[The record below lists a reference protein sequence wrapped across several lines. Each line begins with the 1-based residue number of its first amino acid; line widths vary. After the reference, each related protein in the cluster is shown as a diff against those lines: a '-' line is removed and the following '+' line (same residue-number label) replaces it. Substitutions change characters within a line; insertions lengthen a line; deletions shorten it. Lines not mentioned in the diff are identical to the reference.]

1 MTNREF
7 ENYLTLVSRLLRLK
21 RGQTE
26 QIAGELRDH
35 LELRVAELTESGVDV
50 DEATRMALEEFGDAA
65 SLAGQFQFISETYKR
80 RWMMRFATLSV
91 AGLFLTAVLVMAM
104 WPSGTRFGAPDTS
117 VASESSPNPLG
128 LTASSAASTTTI
140 DDVEM
145 SDATRRTIQARHMLQ
160 KEHVFDYNE
169 AEFQGVLAGLNNEF
183 DGLTFLL
190 DRTAKDDSLP
200 SDEPI
205 SFRTGPLPFNK
216 AFRLLLKEHNATYV
230 IQDGIVRVIS
240 LDVAGDPEFFT
251 RRIFDVDGLLT
262 KIHELEATRIMLQAV
277 GGGDR
282 GQSHGERTPLRTA
295 SVGCPSG
302 RTPPESRSSGL
313 TAGNSVADHA
323 VRGVA
328 SGGGGGGSGGR
339 GHVTAE
345 SILVDAIKHTVAA
358 DSWDTTN
365 GDGTCEILG
374 GLMIVGWTE
383 EANEKIEE
391 LLQDLNYRFAQR
403 EQAAD
408 KN

>member
-1 MTNREF
+1 
-7 ENYLTLVSRLLRLK
+7 
-21 RGQTE
+21 
-26 QIAGELRDH
+26 
-35 LELRVAELTESGVDV
+35 
-50 DEATRMALEEFGDAA
+50 
-65 SLAGQFQFISETYKR
+65 
-80 RWMMRFATLSV
+80 
-91 AGLFLTAVLVMAM
+91 
-104 WPSGTRFGAPDTS
+104 
-117 VASESSPNPLG
+117 
-128 LTASSAASTTTI
+128 
-140 DDVEM
+140 
-145 SDATRRTIQARHMLQ
+145 MLQ

-190 DRTAKDDSLP
+190 DRTARDDSLT

-205 SFRTGPLPFNK
+205 SFVTGPLPFNK
-216 AFRLLLKEHNATYV
+216 GFRLMLKEYNATYV

-262 KIHELEATRIMLQAV
+262 KIHELEGTRIMLQALSGGDQKGSQR
-277 GGGDR
+277 GGGLFCVRQD
-282 GQSHGERTPLRTA
+282 LN
-295 SVGCPSG
+295 G
-302 RTPPESRSSGL
+302 RTPPESNQVDSPPE
-313 TAGNSVADHA
+313 NPIADNT
-323 VRGVA
+323 VPGEA
-328 SGGGGGGSGGR
+328 SDGGGGGSGGP

-345 SILVDAIKHTVAA
+345 RILVDAIKLTVAA
-358 DSWDTTN
+358 DSWDNTN

-374 GLMIVGWTE
+374 GLMIVNQTE